1 MSVTVEDLHAR
12 VETALD
18 TTVLQRILDA
28 AVASVVR
35 SAGNA
40 SSESQTMVATNSE
53 WLALTRRHTA
63 IVSVTERRR
72 HSSDAVVLSSN
83 DYREVG
89 DYRML
94 RLADGDNGGSF
105 WGAEVAIVYTPE
117 VDADVRDRVTL
128 DLCQV
133 DIEFRAYDSE
143 KSGDWSGSQKD
154 WKARRRELLAQI
166 REGRSPF
173 A

>member
-1 MSVTVEDLHAR
+1 MSVTVADLHAR
-12 VETALD
+12 VETDLD

-28 AVASVVR
+28 AVAAVDR
-35 SAGNA
+35 AAGKTTA
-40 SSESQTMVATNSE
+40 ETQTLVATHSE
-53 WLALTRRHTA
+53 WVALTRRHTA

-72 HSSDAVVLSSN
+72 HSADAVVLSSN

-89 DYRML
+89 GYRIL
-94 RLADGDNGGSF
+94 RLASGDNGASC
-105 WGAEVAIVYTPE
+105 WGAEVSIVYTPE
-117 VDADVRDRVTL
+117 VDADVRDRVAL

-133 DIEFRAYDSE
+133 DLEFRSFDSE

-154 WKARRRELLAQI
+154 WKARRRELLAHV

>member
-1 MSVTVEDLHAR
+1 MSVTVEDLRAR
-12 VETALD
+12 VETDLD
-18 TTVLQRILDA
+18 TPTLQRILDS
-28 AVASVVR
+28 AVSAVDR
-35 SAGNA
+35 SAGKTSA
-40 SSESQTMVATNSE
+40 ETESLVATNSE
-53 WLALTRRHTA
+53 WLSLNRRHTA
-63 IVSVTERRR
+63 VVSVTERRR
-72 HSSDAVVLSSN
+72 HSSDPVVLAA
-83 DYREVG
+83 DDFREVG

-94 RLADGDNGGSF
+94 RLADGTNGNVC
-105 WGAEVAIVYTPE
+105 WGAEVTIVYTPE
-117 VDADVRDRVTL
+117 VDVSVRDRVTL